1 MFVRACAC
9 PCRGGRVP
17 AQEWSKAS
25 QSFADRVTVALQI
38 TLGVEYLHSKRFVHR
53 DLKPANA
60 LIAVTSSDE
69 RVHVKLCD
77 FGLCRNVDAMARS
90 ALSTRRYPFVWRKEV
105 RLVLNGY

>member
-1 MFVRACAC
+1 M
-9 PCRGGRVP
+9 RGP

-77 FGLCRNVDAMARS
+77 FGLCRNVDAMAHTAS
-90 ALSTRRYPFVWRKEV
+90 GGAGTCGYQGPSSQTRVSLCNSFPS
-105 RLVLNGY
+105 